1 MKAKQT
7 IVCWTVATLAA
18 ASVTPLACAEEANP
32 NKPAQP
38 EKPAGLGFIAEQKAK
53 AKRTLAIMN
62 AKQIGIAL
70 FQFEMDY
77 GAFPNDKTAALVK
90 TASGINAEIKAET
103 ANDCF
108 FQLIAGKMTENEQIF
123 SLEKAKDS
131 DRPANQKP
139 LEKLA
144 KCSYA
149 YVSGMT
155 ASGNPGRPLVVA
167 PLVKGKTTFDP
178 QVLGGKAV
186 VLRVD
191 CSAVLLP
198 IESDGRVLIDGK
210 DIFDPT
216 QPFWDGKVPPIKWPD

>member
-1 MKAKQT
+1 MKAVKT
-7 IVCWTVATLAA
+7 IVCWTVAILAA
-18 ASVTPLACAEEANP
+18 VSMTPHALAQEANP
-32 NKPAQP
+32 NKPTEP
-38 EKPAGLGFIAEQKAK
+38 EKKVGLGWIGEQKAK
-53 AKRTLAIMN
+53 ARQTQAIMN

-70 FQFEMDY
+70 FQFEQDY
-77 GAFPNDKTAALVK
+77 GAFPNDKTATLVK
-90 TASGINAEIKAET
+90 TSTGTNAEVKAET

-108 FQLIAGKMTENEQIF
+108 FQLIAAKMIDNDQIF

-149 YVSGMT
+149 YVSGLST
-155 ASGNPGRPLVVA
+155 TGNPSRPLVVA

-178 QVLGGKAV
+178 QAPGGKALI
-186 VLRVD
+186 LRVD

-216 QPFWDGKVPPIKWPD
+216 QPFWEGKVPTIKWPE